1 MSRSKAKRTPG
12 TASARPGAA
21 TPRNPVSKRRRRPSD
36 DGCISAFP
44 ANVGA
49 LGPWRPAPR
58 SAFLSPENFA
68 PQTEVAFEKCP
79 AQHAA
84 GDLTWAQQAESEA
97 SRSDGNPRTGRRVA
111 EGGHVRT
118 PPLGRL
124 PLPELTLCLPARSVS
139 RGQGAAE
146 RRGLLRTGRDQA
158 GETLGPLRL
167 RIRQEGPRRTSL
179 PGTSN
184 RGDSPPPPTAGTAP
198 RPEQPRPRVGGI
210 ARPHRGPASHLGRVA
225 GTRAP
230 VPGPRCPGP
239 VLAGLRPPVRSG
251 TDGSVLSPVTSGA
264 VTMAQSRAERE
275 ARPARR
281 LHGDHIPAVIAVT
294 AVWWPAATLVFP
306 ETLFLDVT

>member
-1 MSRSKAKRTPG
+1 M
-12 TASARPGAA
+12 
-21 TPRNPVSKRRRRPSD
+21 
-36 DGCISAFP
+36 
-44 ANVGA
+44 GA

-68 PQTEVAFEKCP
+68 PQTEVAFVKCP

-84 GDLTWAQQAESEA
+84 GDLAWAQQAESEA
-97 SRSDGNPRTGRRVA
+97 SRSDRNPRTGRRVA

-124 PLPELTLCLPARSVS
+124 PLPELSACPRGASHGDRARPS
-139 RGQGAAE
+139 G
-146 RRGLLRTGRDQA
+146 RGLLRTGCDQA

-184 RGDSPPPPTAGTAP
+184 RGDTLPPPAAGTAP
-198 RPEQPRPRVGGI
+198 RAEQPRPRVGGI